1 MGDFTK
7 KEYLLENARVE
18 SAIAKLAPVTR
29 TSVLD
34 AGEFLQDFGQI
45 WRVATDEERKKLL
58 GSTIDIAYIL
68 EGSIKPKPSMYNL
81 LHATIGRD
89 QPDKSS
95 LVVRLRSR
103 RGTNPHDV
111 STCTG
116 CVDGIRVNSPAHS
129 IGLEFAQ

>member
-7 KEYLLENARVE
+7 KEYLLEKARVE
-18 SAIAKLAPVTR
+18 SVIAELAPVTR

-58 GSTIDIAYIL
+58 GSTIDIAYVL
-68 EGSIKPKPSMYNL
+68 EGSIKAIKPKPSMYNL

-89 QPDKSS
+89 QPDKSP

-103 RGTNPHDV
+103 RDSNPR
-111 STCTG
+111 SL
-116 CVDGIRVNSPAHS
+116 P
-129 IGLEFAQ
+129 

>member
-1 MGDFTK
+1 LITK
-7 KEYLLENARVE
+7 ARVE
-18 SAIAKLAPVTR
+18 STITELVPVTS

-45 WRVATDEERKKLL
+45 LRVATDEERKKLL

-68 EGSIKPKPSMYNL
+68 EGSIKAIKPKPSMYNL

-89 QPDKSS
+89 QPDKSP

-103 RGTNPHDV
+103 RVSGPHD
-111 STCTG
+111 
-116 CVDGIRVNSPAHS
+116 R
-129 IGLEFAQ
+129 

>member
-1 MGDFTK
+1 MGNFTK
-7 KEYLLENARVE
+7 KEYLLEKARVE
-18 SAIAKLAPVTR
+18 SAIGELAPVTR

-58 GSTIDIAYIL
+58 GSTIDIAYVL
-68 EGSIKPKPSMYNL
+68 EGSIKPKEPSMYDL

-89 QPDKSS
+89 QPNKSP

-103 RGTNPHDV
+103 RDSNPHD
-111 STCTG
+111 
-116 CVDGIRVNSPAHS
+116 R
-129 IGLEFAQ
+129 

>member
-1 MGDFTK
+1 M
-7 KEYLLENARVE
+7 
-18 SAIAKLAPVTR
+18 
-29 TSVLD
+29 LD

-68 EGSIKPKPSMYNL
+68 EGSIKAIKPKPSMYNL

-89 QPDKSS
+89 QPDKSP

-103 RGTNPHDV
+103 RGSASRSYYMEFRP
-111 STCTG
+111 TG
-116 CVDGIRVNSPAHS
+116 FHLTPAM
-129 IGLEFAQ
+129 

>member
-68 EGSIKPKPSMYNL
+68 EGSITPKPSMYNL
-81 LHATIGRD
+81 LHAIIGRD
-89 QPDKSS
+89 
-95 LVVRLRSR
+95 
-103 RGTNPHDV
+103 
-111 STCTG
+111 
-116 CVDGIRVNSPAHS
+116 
-129 IGLEFAQ
+129 

>member
-7 KEYLLENARVE
+7 KEYLLEKARVE
-18 SAIAKLAPVTR
+18 SAIAELAPVTR

-58 GSTIDIAYIL
+58 GSTIDIAYVL
-68 EGSIKPKPSMYNL
+68 EGSIKAIKPKPSMYNL

-89 QPDKSS
+89 QPDKSP

-103 RGTNPHDV
+103 RDSNPR
-111 STCTG
+111 SL
-116 CVDGIRVNSPAHS
+116 P
-129 IGLEFAQ
+129 